1 MASARAAAWGLVA
14 ACGCGAAAAGAVAAS
29 AACRAYAERPSRVSS
44 SVTLQGTGARGW
56 GRRVGCGRARR
67 ASSRRKSFTF
77 FVRHL
82 SKRLHSPKK
91 TRRERVCSVLLT
103 LRERHG
109 VNGCVNAP
117 IMLRADTARTTDT
130 VSTHPH
136 VEERLNV
143 TPLVYLVS
151 RRRTRRTRSAP
162 ANIVATNMWWYG
174 AYVGWV
180 RHSALREP
188 SRLGWGEAAPRESCS
203 FERRV
208 PPAER
213 TKGGQHVRV
222 RGRSRDSLPRASRTK
237 GRHHCRGRRPRLLQL
252 RG

>member
-1 MASARAAAWGLVA
+1 MRP
-14 ACGCGAAAAGAVAAS
+14 
-29 AACRAYAERPSRVSS
+29 AERPSRETVFFRDSAGGGRS
-44 SVTLQGTGARGW
+44 GAGAE
-56 GRRVGCGRARR
+56 GGVR
-67 ASSRRKSFTF
+67 ASASRFEPSEVLYF

-82 SKRLHSPKK
+82 SKRLHSPNK